1 MFNFIS
7 NTLASLQKPETDGS
21 IAQAAP
27 VETAGSVAY
36 TGSFNTASTSSS
48 SSFCAVA
55 QLNLDEGF
63 KNGYQN
69 NKYIISNIINRIL
82 HNVNLDNKLH

>member
-7 NTLASLQKPETDGS
+7 NTLASLQKPETAGS

-55 QLNLDEGF
+55 
-63 KNGYQN
+63 
-69 NKYIISNIINRIL
+69 
-82 HNVNLDNKLH
+82 